1 MSLWERVMLH
11 FFPRHHPDAPEAS
24 KQVDAAFER
33 MVCARIQVG
42 EVAGE
47 VAQTARAHHERVQ
60 VERQKIRQRTAETA
74 AKYPTGRTSEIRN
87 LVEDMLESLDGP
99 KDNEGRRS

>member
-11 FFPRHHPDAPEAS
+11 FFPKHHPAPEAS
-24 KQVDAAFER
+24 KKVDAAFER

-47 VAQTARAHHERVQ
+47 VAQTARAHQQRVQ
-60 VERQKIRQRTAETA
+60 VERLKIRERTAETA
-74 AKYPTGRTSEIRN
+74 AKYPTGRTTEMRA
-87 LVEDMLESLDGP
+87 LVEEVLMHPGLRGE
-99 KDNEGRRS
+99 NEKKGRP